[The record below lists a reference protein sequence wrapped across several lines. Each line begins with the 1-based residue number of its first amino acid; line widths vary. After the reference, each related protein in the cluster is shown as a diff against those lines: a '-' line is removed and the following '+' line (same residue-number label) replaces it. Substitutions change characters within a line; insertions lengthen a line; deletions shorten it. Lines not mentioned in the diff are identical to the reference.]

1 MAFLYFQIKALDA
14 HYKTNISPIVSRFC
28 SNMGIA
34 VIQAMIQHDLESSQI
49 CYDLIRGLYVPCL
62 PARLYLWRSIPRGIL
77 RGDPARFAV
86 RLTPPCPLFCCRI
99 AETTP
104 AAAEKY
110 PPPVFGMIAATYHML
125 LVDLEGVRET
135 RDNETPK
142 GLRKFAIFLIVTT
155 PIMLA
160 PFWMNFCKSATDKIN
175 VSAIVT
181 GESNDPHK
189 YGCIASYFI
198 AVIYVLITF
207 SLLRVQEALEDPFD
221 GMGS

>member
-14 HYKTNISPIVSRFC
+14 HYKTNISPIVSRFS

-34 VIQAMIQHDLESSQI
+34 VIQAMIQDDLESSQI
-49 CYDLIRGLYVPCL
+49 CYDLISGLYVPCL
-62 PARLYLWRSIPRGIL
+62 SARLYLPRSIPR
-77 RGDPARFAV
+77 RDPARFAV
-86 RLTPPCPLFCCRI
+86 RLTSPCPPFHCRI

-135 RDNETPK
+135 RDNQTPK

-155 PIMLA
+155 PILLA
-160 PFWMNFCKSATDKIN
+160 PFWSNFCKSATMHKKVLEDGT
-175 VSAIVT
+175 VV
-181 GESNDPHK
+181 DPHH
-189 YGCIASYFI
+189 YGCIAGYFI
-198 AVIYVLITF
+198 AVVYVIITF

>member
-14 HYKTNISPIVSRFC
+14 HYKTNISPIVSRFS

-34 VIQAMIQHDLESSQI
+34 VIQAMIQDDLESSQI
-49 CYDLIRGLYVPCL
+49 CYDLISGLYVPCL
-62 PARLYLWRSIPRGIL
+62 SARLYQRHSFPR
-77 RGDPARFAV
+77 RDPARFAV

-110 PPPVFGMIAATYHML
+110 PPPVFGMISATYHML

-135 RDNETPK
+135 RDNQTPK

-155 PIMLA
+155 PVLLA
-160 PFWMNFCKSATDKIN
+160 PFWSNFCKSASDGRKQVLEDGT
-175 VSAIVT
+175 VV
-181 GESNDPHK
+181 GGDPHQ
-189 YGCIASYFI
+189 YGCIAAYFI
-198 AVIYVLITF
+198 AVVYVIITF